1 MGKKL
6 TEDQIKKIKAL
17 HGMGMSD
24 RQIGEFLGLARTTC
38 YAVTSGKRDAYNQ
51 VSRESRLKR
60 RTPEQAVQ
68 LAIETPEAP
77 RRLAG
82 DPCHVITGDDVKA
95 AILAAIGDT
104 IKAEKKN
111 AWGMIYSAVRQA
123 IQDAQKG
130 GGADGD
136 PLQDV

>member
-6 TEDQIKKIKAL
+6 TEDQIRKIKAL
-17 HGMGMSD
+17 HGMGMND

-38 YAVTSGKRDAYNQ
+38 YAVNSGKREAYNQ
-51 VSRESRLKR
+51 VSRENMRKR
-60 RTPEQAVQ
+60 RTQEQAVH
-68 LAIETPEAP
+68 LAIETPEEP
-77 RRLAG
+77 RRLAD
-82 DPCHVITGDDVKA
+82 DPCHVITGDDVRA

-123 IQDAQKG
+123 IQDTQKG

>member
-24 RQIGEFLGLARTTC
+24 RQIGEFLGLSRTTC
-38 YAVTSGKRDAYNQ
+38 YAVNSGKREAYNQ
-51 VSRESRLKR
+51 VSRENMRKR
-60 RTPEQAVQ
+60 RTQEQAVQ

>member
-51 VSRESRLKR
+51 ASQERKKR

-77 RRLAG
+77 RRMAD
-82 DPCHVITGDDVKA
+82 DPRHVIAGDDVKA